1 MEGHKERLTFEQAIN
16 LFTEDLEAKGK
27 SSLTVKNYKVDLER
41 FVAWLNENTT
51 KEDPHTTPTTPGEIG
66 RVTVKDYA
74 QFLKTSGKVAP
85 ATANR
90 RIISLKAFFTF
101 LLDKGIIAT
110 NPTTDVKTKSIQ
122 KQNEIKWL
130 SRNEV
135 SKLFH
140 ALETAPREGKEK
152 KSRDKAILS
161 ILVNCGLRVS
171 ELAELK
177 LDDLDLEK
185 GFLTVFSGKGEKYR
199 KVPVGKATTKA
210 IQEWLSYRKADAE
223 TNYLFT
229 SKRSPKLTDRA
240 VQHIFEKLTKAVGF
254 EVTPHMCRHT
264 FCKQIADKTG
274 KLEVVADLAGHTN
287 IETSRRYVTPSMKEL
302 KKAVEIAEFEG

>member
-1 MEGHKERLTFEQAIN
+1 M
-16 LFTEDLEAKGK
+16 
-27 SSLTVKNYKVDLER
+27 ER

-51 KEDPHTTPTTPGEIG
+51 KEDPHTTPGEIG

-90 RIISLKAFFTF
+90 RIISLRAFFTF

-122 KQNEIKWL
+122 KQNDIKWL

-140 ALETAPREGKEK
+140 ALETAPR
-152 KSRDKAILS
+152 DKAILS

-171 ELAELK
+171 
-177 LDDLDLEK
+177 D
-185 GFLTVFSGKGEKYR
+185 
-199 KVPVGKATTKA
+199 
-210 IQEWLSYRKADAE
+210 W
-223 TNYLFT
+223 
-229 SKRSPKLTDRA
+229 
-240 VQHIFEKLTKAVGF
+240 
-254 EVTPHMCRHT
+254 
-264 FCKQIADKTG
+264 
-274 KLEVVADLAGHTN
+274 
-287 IETSRRYVTPSMKEL
+287 
-302 KKAVEIAEFEG
+302 